1 MFIYSFVYFV
11 FIHEGA
17 GYVPDTVLAAIYS
30 KEHYLNS
37 CILYFSERT

>member
-17 GYVPDTVLAAIYS
+17 GFVPDTVLGAIYS

-37 CILYFSERT
+37 CILSFSERA